1 MLAREEAEQQRGAE
15 QAEQQRQADQSRA
28 KLEREAQLA
37 AEMILEEEQALVLD
51 GEERRLWR
59 IAEEEAAVERLK
71 EKERIALEYAGKA
84 PAEEVVGEEG
94 CGAGEG
100 KAQKSD
106 EVTE

>member
-1 MLAREEAEQQRGAE
+1 MLAARPGARGG
-15 QAEQQRQADQSRA
+15 SGSGG
-28 KLEREAQLA
+28 A
-37 AEMILEEEQALVLD
+37 AGPARLPAAL
-51 GEERRLWR
+51 RRRDSIRSTKSGRHLRVGRR